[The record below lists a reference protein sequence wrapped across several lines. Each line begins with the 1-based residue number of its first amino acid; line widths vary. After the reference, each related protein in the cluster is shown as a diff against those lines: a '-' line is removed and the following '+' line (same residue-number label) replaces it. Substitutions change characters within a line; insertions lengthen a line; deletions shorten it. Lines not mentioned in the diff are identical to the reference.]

1 MQPLDEYPIGSEPDT
16 TTSRPPDDGRGRA
29 WAVAAVCLL
38 IAAAAAAFYLTRRPA
53 EPVAPAASASTPA
66 AAQQPATPAQR
77 TQLGPEVEPRDL
89 PPLDL
94 SDPIVR
100 ELLGSLSSRPELA
113 AWLATDG
120 LIRNLVVSVDNVARG
135 TSPSTHL
142 RRLAPD
148 RPFVAQARGEDFVI
162 DARSYRRYD
171 GIADTVAAL
180 DANGLAR
187 TYSILRPR
195 LQEAY
200 RELGYPDGNFDV
212 PVERAITRLLDTPIL
227 EQEVDVRPAPVLY
240 KFTNERIENLTPA
253 QKQLVRMGP
262 RNARLVQ
269 DKLRE
274 LAAALGI
281 PPERLAQPPR

>member
-1 MQPLDEYPIGSEPDT
+1 MQPLDDYPISSERDT
-16 TTSRPPDDGRGRA
+16 IASRPPDDRRGRT

-38 IAAAAAAFYLTRRPA
+38 IAAAAAAFYLTRRPGEPA
-53 EPVAPAASASTPA
+53 APVAPASSPV
-66 AAQQPATPAQR
+66 AQQPAAPTRR

-100 ELLGSLSSRPELA
+100 ELLGGLSSRPELA

-135 TSPSTHL
+135 TSPSPHL

-148 RPFVAQARGEDFVI
+148 RPFVAQARDGAFVI

-171 GIADTVAAL
+171 GIADTVGAL

-253 QKQLVRMGP
+253 QKQLLRMGP

-281 PPERLAQPPR
+281 PAESR